1 MKKIA
6 FLALAAA
13 SLAFAQDAAPAP
25 EPEPAETPAV
35 TPAEASAQCKKLLE
49 ASYANLEEI
58 LKLLNGVT
66 DRATADAASEALARA
81 VLKQNVI
88 DDALGAALRTN
99 PDLFAE
105 FEANDAKLRAE
116 HSGTLEGINKAIAG
130 LLDDAENPFFG
141 SESLEKALTSGLRAE
156 EEVEDEPTEK
166 E

>member
-25 EPEPAETPAV
+25 EPAETPAV
-35 TPAEASAQCKKLLE
+35 SPAEASAQCKKLLE

-66 DRATADAASEALARA
+66 DRATADAAAEALAQA

-141 SESLEKALTSGLRAE
+141 SEALEKALTSGLRAE

>member
-25 EPEPAETPAV
+25 EPAETPAV
-35 TPAEASAQCKKLLE
+35 SPAEASAQCKKLLE

-66 DRATADAASEALARA
+66 DRATADAAAGALAQA

-88 DDALGAALRTN
+88 DDALAAALRAN
-99 PDLFAE
+99 PELLAE
-105 FEANDAKLRAE
+105 FESYDAELKVA
-116 HSGTLEGINKAIAG
+116 HSGALDGINNAISR
-130 LLDDAENPFFG
+130 LLEDAANPFFG
-141 SESLEKALTSGLRAE
+141 SEALEKALTSGLRAE
-156 EEVEDEPTEK
+156 EAEEDAE
-166 E
+166 